1 MYLAIRSD
9 QAEGQVYLLSTTG
22 EIIANQIWPAGRT
35 LARDLLGVI
44 DKLLDSDFN
53 QLSGL
58 IVFAGPGS
66 FTGLRI
72 GTAVSNAIAESLN
85 IPIVGSQ
92 SDDWLEQGRKKLLAG
107 ENQHIVMPNY
117 GADPNITTPA

>member
-22 EIIANQIWPAGRT
+22 EIIASQIWPAGRT
-35 LARDLLGVI
+35 LARDLPGVI

-58 IVFAGPGS
+58 IVFSGPGS

-72 GTAVSNAIAESLN
+72 GAAVSNAIAESLN

-92 SDDWLEQGRKKLLAG
+92 SEDWLEQGLKKLLAG

-117 GADPNITTPA
+117 GADPNITTPS